1 MNRAISALQFVSP
14 VERETWIQMG
24 MALRSEFG
32 DAALDAWMDWSRQAD
47 SFRESAA
54 LSAWRSFKGAGVTMG
69 TLIHLAKQNGW
80 RDDDK
85 FQRPSSSQMAA
96 RNLEVSE
103 RLNAEN
109 QARIKAQ
116 QAAAKKAGWILH
128 QTVQEQHAYL
138 HSKGWAEAKG
148 AVWWAGEDQNLLC
161 IPMRVGEALVGVQ
174 MIDRAGG
181 KRYLSGQR
189 TSGAEYL
196 IANNGRGAEDWF
208 CEGYATGLSLRD
220 CLHALR
226 MRYRI
231 HITFSA
237 GNLVTVAA
245 MHSSGYVIADNDESG
260 TGERVAI
267 KTGFPYYLPEH
278 GDFNDFHQ
286 KAGTFRASQ
295 CLRKFLVNQ
304 QLTSQTDRPSHY
316 GAANALQ
323 TAKKPDI
330 RTPVPGKNFHE
341 YQYQNHSAR

>member
-1 MNRAISALQFVSP
+1 MNRATSALQFISP

-32 DAALDAWMDWSRQAD
+32 DAALDAWLDWSRQAD

-54 LSAWRSFKGAGVTMG
+54 LSAWRSFKGTGVTLG
-69 TLIHLAKQNGW
+69 TLFHEAKCNGW
-80 RDDDK
+80 VGNDRHEKPTAAQLQARKRD
-85 FQRPSSSQMAA
+85 QA
-96 RNLEVSE
+96 E
-103 RLNAEN
+103 RLTQEGMERERLA
-109 QARIKAQ
+109 
-116 QAAAKKAGWILH
+116 QAAARKAGWILH

-237 GNLVTVAA
+237 GNLVEVAA
-245 MHSSGYVIADNDESG
+245 RHAGGYVIADNDDSG

-267 KTGFPYYLPEH
+267 QTGFPYYLPEA
-278 GDFNDFHQ
+278 GDFNDQH
-286 KAGTFRASQ
+286 KKDGTLRASQ
-295 CLRKFLVNQ
+295 NLRKWLVS
-304 QLTSQTDRPSHY
+304 T
-316 GAANALQ
+316 
-323 TAKKPDI
+323 K
-330 RTPVPGKNFHE
+330 
-341 YQYQNHSAR
+341 

>member
-96 RNLEVSE
+96 RNLEVGE

-128 QTVQEQHAYL
+128 QTLMEEHAYL
-138 HSKGWAEAKG
+138 HRKGWPEARG
-148 AVWWAGEDQNLLC
+148 NVWHPDEEQNLLC
-161 IPMRVGEALVGVQ
+161 IPMRIDEALVGLQ
-174 MIDRAGG
+174 MIDRDGG

-189 TSGAEYL
+189 TSEAEHV
-196 IANNGRGAEDWF
+196 ISNNGRGAADYY
-208 CEGYATGLSLRD
+208 CEGYATGLSLRE

-237 GNLVTVAA
+237 GNLSKVAA
-245 MHSSGYVIADNDESG
+245 KYGTGYVIADRDDSG
-260 TGERVAI
+260 TGERAAL
-267 KTGFPYYLPEH
+267 KTGLPYLLPEA
-278 GDFNDFHQ
+278 GDWNDQHQ
-286 KAGTFRASQ
+286 AMGTFQASQ
-295 CLRKFLVNQ
+295 ALRRWLLSVPKM
-304 QLTSQTDRPSHY
+304 
-316 GAANALQ
+316 ANA
-323 TAKKPDI
+323 
-330 RTPVPGKNFHE
+330 
-341 YQYQNHSAR
+341 